1 MKIIG
6 LVTAR
11 GGSKNLPRKN
21 LHKIGEDTLVSKA
34 VFDAYESG
42 LIEKVFISSDSEEII
57 DSAKTR
63 GAICLSIRKKELAMD
78 DSTDREV
85 IIDFLDEVSTYY
97 EPYLI
102 VHLRPT
108 SPQRTPKLIQKV
120 IKEFLKSKNK
130 IYSSIRTFHEVTG
143 SYLKLAKISAN
154 SEICPLGEK
163 EFGYNIWGMP
173 RQKLPNLAQGNGLVD
188 ILRPQI
194 IRDCKSHYGDKVLGY
209 KTDKTIDIDSK
220 NDYDLVKSL
229 LSP

>member
-102 VHLRPT
+102 VHLR
-108 SPQRTPKLIQKV
+108 
-120 IKEFLKSKNK
+120 F
-130 IYSSIRTFHEVTG
+130 Y
-143 SYLKLAKISAN
+143 
-154 SEICPLGEK
+154 
-163 EFGYNIWGMP
+163 
-173 RQKLPNLAQGNGLVD
+173 
-188 ILRPQI
+188 
-194 IRDCKSHYGDKVLGY
+194 
-209 KTDKTIDIDSK
+209 
-220 NDYDLVKSL
+220 
-229 LSP
+229 